1 MTDLSHSRPNAYDGA
16 VSLRRLVKRF
26 GERAVVDDV
35 SLDVRAGEFFSLLGP
50 SGCGKT
56 TTLRMIAG
64 FEQPDS
70 GSVVID
76 DVDVTEFAPEKRLCN
91 TVFQQYALFPHLD
104 VYQNVAFGLRFSPF
118 ARDERVAVGKALEL
132 VRLTGF
138 DKRRVQQLSGGE
150 QQRVALARAIVLEP
164 SVLLLDEPLGALDA
178 QLRHALQVELS
189 SLQRELDTTFIY
201 VTHDQEEAFT
211 MSDRIG
217 MMRDGRLLQVGSPE
231 ELYEEPAS
239 VDVATFVGTANLMAG
254 RLVNA
259 TTVEVFG
266 ARYPVAAGVNWDA
279 SRIRGAVQPNEECTV
294 MVRPERVHLE
304 VVNND
309 APRTAGEAPI
319 ATVERVTF
327 SGSSLLVAV
336 RCAGIAVS
344 AEVPN
349 DDSVPDLSPGDRVHM
364 VIRPDHL
371 RVFTR
376 QPA

>member
-1 MTDLSHSRPNAYDGA
+1 MSGGIDPRPNAYDGA
-16 VSLRRLVKRF
+16 VSLRHLVKRF
-26 GERAVVDDV
+26 GERAVVDEV

-76 DVDVTEFAPEKRLCN
+76 DVDVTDFAPEKRLCN

-104 VYQNVAFGLRFSPF
+104 VRQNVAFGLRFSPF
-118 ARDERVAVGKALEL
+118 ERDEDKAVGKALES

-138 DKRRVQQLSGGE
+138 EKRRVQQLSGGE

-189 SLQRELDTTFIY
+189 TLQRELDTTFIY

-217 MMRDGRLLQVGSPE
+217 MMRDGKLLQVGSPE
-231 ELYEEPAS
+231 ELYDEPNS
-239 VDVATFVGTANLMAG
+239 VEVATFVGTANVLPARM
-254 RLVNA
+254 V
-259 TTVEVFG
+259 G
-266 ARYPVAAGVNWDA
+266 AAAVAAL
-279 SRIRGAVQPNEECTV
+279 GAQFSVVPGQIVAAAHSAACTV
-294 MVRPERVHLE
+294 MVRPERVH
-304 VVNND
+304 VVVGPAND
-309 APRTAGEAPI
+309 APESVGRLTAPGE
-319 ATVERVTF
+319 VLRVRF
-327 SGSSLLVAV
+327 SGSSLLVSV
-336 RCAGIAVS
+336 RCGDEVVTAD
-344 AEVPN
+344 VPN
-349 DDSVPDLSPGDRVHM
+349 DDSVPDLRAGQSVRLA
-364 VIRPDHL
+364 IRDEHL
-371 RVFTR
+371 RVFVG
-376 QPA
+376 

>member
-1 MTDLSHSRPNAYDGA
+1 MTATLDSRPNAYDGA

-35 SLDVRAGEFFSLLGP
+35 SIDIRAGEFFSLLGP

-70 GSVVID
+70 GSVIID
-76 DVDVTEFAPEKRLCN
+76 DIDVTGFAPERRLCN

-104 VYQNVAFGLRFSPF
+104 VYHNVAFGLRFSPF
-118 ARDERVAVGKALEL
+118 SRDERSAVGKALDL
-132 VRLTGF
+132 VRLSGF

-189 SLQRELDTTFIY
+189 TLQRELDTTFVY

-217 MMRDGRLLQVGSPE
+217 MMRDGRLLQVGTPE
-231 ELYEEPAS
+231 ELYDEPNS
-239 VDVATFVGTANLMAG
+239 VDVATFVGTANIIPARMVDAD
-254 RLVNA
+254 
-259 TTVEVFG
+259 TVEALG
-266 ARYPVAAGVNWDA
+266 ARFRVEGSQVVENHDRTSACAMM
-279 SRIRGAVQPNEECTV
+279 I
-294 MVRPERVHLE
+294 RPERVHVSPDSDNAHVPSHPE
-304 VVNND
+304 GNPVQ
-309 APRTAGEAPI
+309 RTTTG
-319 ATVERVTF
+319 TVERVTF
-327 SGSSLLVAV
+327 SGSSLLVSV
-336 RCAGIAVS
+336 RCGGVVVT
-344 AEVPN
+344 AEIPN
-349 DDSVPDLSPGDRVHM
+349 DDSVPDVRVGET
-364 VIRPDHL
+364 VRLGVRDDHV
-371 RVFTR
+371 RVFV
-376 QPA
+376 

>member
-1 MTDLSHSRPNAYDGA
+1 MTATLDNRPNAYDGA

-35 SLDVRAGEFFSLLGP
+35 SIDIRAGEFFSLLGP

-70 GSVVID
+70 GSVIID
-76 DVDVTEFAPEKRLCN
+76 DIDVTGFAPERRLCN

-104 VYQNVAFGLRFSPF
+104 VYHNVAFGLRFSPF
-118 ARDERVAVGKALEL
+118 SRDERSAVGKALDL
-132 VRLTGF
+132 VRLSGF

-189 SLQRELDTTFIY
+189 TLQRELDTTFVY

-217 MMRDGRLLQVGSPE
+217 MMRDGRLLQVGTPE
-231 ELYEEPAS
+231 ELYDEPNS
-239 VDVATFVGTANLMAG
+239 VDVATFVGTANIIPARM
-254 RLVNA
+254 VDTN
-259 TTVEVFG
+259 TVEALG
-266 ARYPVAAGVNWDA
+266 ARFRVEGSQVVENHDRTSACAMM
-279 SRIRGAVQPNEECTV
+279 I
-294 MVRPERVHLE
+294 RPERVHVSPDSDNAHVPSLPE
-304 VVNND
+304 GNPVQ
-309 APRTAGEAPI
+309 RTTTG
-319 ATVERVTF
+319 TVERVTF
-327 SGSSLLVAV
+327 SGSSLLFFV
-336 RCAGIAVS
+336 RCGGVVVT
-344 AEVPN
+344 AEIPN
-349 DDSVPDLSPGDRVHM
+349 DDSVPDVRVGET
-364 VIRPDHL
+364 VRLGVRDDHV
-371 RVFTR
+371 RVFV
-376 QPA
+376 

>member
-1 MTDLSHSRPNAYDGA
+1 MTATLDNRPNAYDGA

-35 SLDVRAGEFFSLLGP
+35 SIDIRAGEFFSLLGP

-70 GSVVID
+70 GSVIID
-76 DVDVTEFAPEKRLCN
+76 DIDVTGFAPERRLCN

-104 VYQNVAFGLRFSPF
+104 VYHNVAFGLRFSPF
-118 ARDERVAVGKALEL
+118 SRDERSAVGKALDL
-132 VRLTGF
+132 VRLSGF

-189 SLQRELDTTFIY
+189 TLQRELDTTFVY

-217 MMRDGRLLQVGSPE
+217 MMRDGRLLQVGTPE
-231 ELYEEPAS
+231 ELYDEPNS
-239 VDVATFVGTANLMAG
+239 VDVATFVGTANIIPARM
-254 RLVNA
+254 VDTN
-259 TTVEVFG
+259 TVEALG
-266 ARYPVAAGVNWDA
+266 ARFRVEGSQVVENHDRTSACAMM
-279 SRIRGAVQPNEECTV
+279 I
-294 MVRPERVHLE
+294 RPERVH
-304 VVNND
+304 VSPDSDNAH
-309 APRTAGEAPI
+309 APSLPEGNPVQRTTTG
-319 ATVERVTF
+319 TVERVTF
-327 SGSSLLVAV
+327 SGSSLLVSV
-336 RCAGIAVS
+336 RCGGVVVT
-344 AEVPN
+344 AEIPN
-349 DDSVPDLSPGDRVHM
+349 DDSVPDVRVGET
-364 VIRPDHL
+364 VRLGVRDDHV
-371 RVFTR
+371 RVFV
-376 QPA
+376 

>member
-1 MTDLSHSRPNAYDGA
+1 MTATLDNRPNAYDGA

-35 SLDVRAGEFFSLLGP
+35 SIDIRAGEFFSLLGP

-70 GSVVID
+70 GSVIID
-76 DVDVTEFAPEKRLCN
+76 DIDVTGFAPERRLCN

-104 VYQNVAFGLRFSPF
+104 VYHNVAFGLRFSPF
-118 ARDERVAVGKALEL
+118 SRDERSAVGKALDL
-132 VRLTGF
+132 VRLSGF

-189 SLQRELDTTFIY
+189 TLQRELDTTFVY

-217 MMRDGRLLQVGSPE
+217 MMRDGRLLQVGTPE
-231 ELYEEPAS
+231 ELYDEPNS
-239 VDVATFVGTANLMAG
+239 VDVATFVGTANIIPARMVDAD
-254 RLVNA
+254 
-259 TTVEVFG
+259 TVEALG
-266 ARYPVAAGVNWDA
+266 ARFRVEGSQVVENHDRTSA
-279 SRIRGAVQPNEECTV
+279 CT
-294 MVRPERVHLE
+294 MMIRPERVHVSPDSDNVHVPSHPE
-304 VVNND
+304 GNPVQ
-309 APRTAGEAPI
+309 RTTTG
-319 ATVERVTF
+319 TVERVTF
-327 SGSSLLVAV
+327 SGSSLLVSV
-336 RCAGIAVS
+336 RCGGVVVT
-344 AEVPN
+344 AEIPN
-349 DDSVPDLSPGDRVHM
+349 DDSVPDVRVGET
-364 VIRPDHL
+364 VRLGVRDDHV
-371 RVFTR
+371 RVFV
-376 QPA
+376 

>member
-1 MTDLSHSRPNAYDGA
+1 VTESPDSRPNAYDGA
-16 VSLRRLVKRF
+16 VSLRHLVKRF

-91 TVFQQYALFPHLD
+91 TVFQHYALFPHLD

-118 ARDERVAVGKALEL
+118 ARDEKTAVGKALEL

-138 DKRRVQQLSGGE
+138 AKRRVEQLSGGE

-178 QLRHALQVELS
+178 QLRHALQLELS
-189 SLQRELDTTFIY
+189 SLQHELDTTFIY

-239 VDVATFVGTANLMAG
+239 VEVATFVGTANLTSG
-254 RLVNA
+254 RLIDA
-259 TTVEVFG
+259 STVEVFG
-266 ARYPVAAGVNWDA
+266 VRYPVAAGINWA
-279 SRIRGAVQPNEECTV
+279 VSRSSDLVQPNGQCTV
-294 MVRPERVHLE
+294 MVRPERVHLA
-304 VVNND
+304 VATDNTGAHPV
-309 APRTAGEAPI
+309 
-319 ATVERVTF
+319 ATVEHVTF
-327 SGSSLLVAV
+327 SGSSLLVRV
-336 RCAGIAVS
+336 RCAGAAIS

-349 DDSVPDLSPGDRVHM
+349 DDSVPDLSPGDQVQM
-364 VIRPDHL
+364 VIRPGHL

>member
-1 MTDLSHSRPNAYDGA
+1 MTATLDNRPNAYDGA

-35 SLDVRAGEFFSLLGP
+35 SIDIRAGEFFSLLGP

-70 GSVVID
+70 GSVIID
-76 DVDVTEFAPEKRLCN
+76 DIDVTGFAPERRLCN

-104 VYQNVAFGLRFSPF
+104 VYHNVAFGLRFSPF
-118 ARDERVAVGKALEL
+118 SRDERSAVGKALDL
-132 VRLTGF
+132 VRLSGF

-189 SLQRELDTTFIY
+189 TLQRELDTTFVY

-217 MMRDGRLLQVGSPE
+217 MMRDGRLLQVGTPE
-231 ELYEEPAS
+231 ELYDEPNS
-239 VDVATFVGTANLMAG
+239 VDVATFVGTANIIPARM
-254 RLVNA
+254 VDTN
-259 TTVEVFG
+259 TVEALG
-266 ARYPVAAGVNWDA
+266 ARFRVEGSQVVENHDRTSA
-279 SRIRGAVQPNEECTV
+279 CT
-294 MVRPERVHLE
+294 MMIRPERVHVSPDSDNAHVPSHPE
-304 VVNND
+304 GN
-309 APRTAGEAPI
+309 PFQRTTTG
-319 ATVERVTF
+319 TVERVTF
-327 SGSSLLVAV
+327 SGSSLLVSV
-336 RCAGIAVS
+336 RCGGVVVT
-344 AEVPN
+344 AEIPN
-349 DDSVPDLSPGDRVHM
+349 DDSVPDVRVGET
-364 VIRPDHL
+364 VRLGVRDDHV
-371 RVFTR
+371 RVFV
-376 QPA
+376 

>member
-1 MTDLSHSRPNAYDGA
+1 MTATLDNRPNAYDGA

-35 SLDVRAGEFFSLLGP
+35 SIDIRAGEFFSLLGP

-70 GSVVID
+70 GSVIID
-76 DVDVTEFAPEKRLCN
+76 DIDVTGFAPERRLCN

-104 VYQNVAFGLRFSPF
+104 VYHNVAFGLRFSPF
-118 ARDERVAVGKALEL
+118 SRDERSAVGKALDL
-132 VRLTGF
+132 VRLSGF

-189 SLQRELDTTFIY
+189 TLQRELDTTFVY

-217 MMRDGRLLQVGSPE
+217 MMRDGRLLQVGTPE
-231 ELYEEPAS
+231 ELYDEPNS
-239 VDVATFVGTANLMAG
+239 VDVATFVGTANIIPARM
-254 RLVNA
+254 VDTN
-259 TTVEVFG
+259 TVEALG
-266 ARYPVAAGVNWDA
+266 ARFRVEGSQVVENHDRTSACAMM
-279 SRIRGAVQPNEECTV
+279 I
-294 MVRPERVHLE
+294 RPERVHVSPDSDNVHVPSHPE
-304 VVNND
+304 GNPVQ
-309 APRTAGEAPI
+309 RTTTG
-319 ATVERVTF
+319 TVERVTF
-327 SGSSLLVAV
+327 SGSSLLFFV
-336 RCAGIAVS
+336 RCGGVVVT
-344 AEVPN
+344 AEIPN
-349 DDSVPDLSPGDRVHM
+349 DDSVPDVRVGET
-364 VIRPDHL
+364 VRLGVRDDHV
-371 RVFTR
+371 RVFV
-376 QPA
+376 

>member
-1 MTDLSHSRPNAYDGA
+1 MTATLDSRPNAYDGA

-35 SLDVRAGEFFSLLGP
+35 SIDIRAGEFFSLLGP

-70 GSVVID
+70 GSVIID
-76 DVDVTEFAPEKRLCN
+76 DIDVTGFAPERRLCN

-104 VYQNVAFGLRFSPF
+104 VYHNVAFGLRFSPF
-118 ARDERVAVGKALEL
+118 SRDERSAVGKALDL
-132 VRLTGF
+132 VRLSGF

-189 SLQRELDTTFIY
+189 TLQRELDTTFVY

-217 MMRDGRLLQVGSPE
+217 MMRDGRLLQVGTPE
-231 ELYEEPAS
+231 ELYDEPNS
-239 VDVATFVGTANLMAG
+239 VGVATFVGTANIIPARM
-254 RLVNA
+254 VDTN
-259 TTVEVFG
+259 TVEALG
-266 ARYPVAAGVNWDA
+266 ARFRVEGSQVVENHDRTSACAMM
-279 SRIRGAVQPNEECTV
+279 I
-294 MVRPERVHLE
+294 RPERVHVSPDSDNVHVPSHPE
-304 VVNND
+304 GNPVQ
-309 APRTAGEAPI
+309 RTTTG
-319 ATVERVTF
+319 TVERVTF
-327 SGSSLLVAV
+327 SGSSLLVSV
-336 RCAGIAVS
+336 RCGGVVVT
-344 AEVPN
+344 AEIPN
-349 DDSVPDLSPGDRVHM
+349 DDSVPDVRVGET
-364 VIRPDHL
+364 VRLGVRDDHV
-371 RVFTR
+371 RVFV
-376 QPA
+376 

>member
-1 MTDLSHSRPNAYDGA
+1 MSEMLDPRPNAYDGA
-16 VSLRRLVKRF
+16 VSLRQLVKHF
-26 GERAVVDDV
+26 GDRAVVDDV

-76 DVDVTEFAPEKRLCN
+76 DIDVTGFPPEKRLCN

-104 VYQNVAFGLRFSPF
+104 VWHNVAFGLQFSPF
-118 ARDERVAVGKALEL
+118 ARDERAAVGKALEL
-132 VRLTGF
+132 VRLAGF

-189 SLQRELDTTFIY
+189 GLQRELDTTFVY
-201 VTHDQEEAFT
+201 VTHDQDEAFT

-217 MMRDGRLLQVGSPE
+217 MMRDGKLLQVGTPE
-231 ELYEEPAS
+231 ELYDEPNS
-239 VDVATFVGTANLMAG
+239 VEVATFVGTANVLPAAMI
-254 RLVNA
+254 NS
-259 TTVEVFG
+259 TTVAVLGTQFV
-266 ARYPVAAGVNWDA
+266 VAAAQVVGG
-279 SRIRGAVQPNEECTV
+279 SGSSSCTV
-294 MVRPERVHLE
+294 MVRPERVHVVAGDASSTPKSVGRLTVPCE
-304 VVNND
+304 VS
-309 APRTAGEAPI
+309 
-319 ATVERVTF
+319 RVTF
-327 SGSSLLVAV
+327 SGSSLLVAL
-336 RCAGIAVS
+336 RCADATVT

-349 DDSVPDLSPGDRVHM
+349 DDSVPDLRIGQLVRLA
-364 VIRPDHL
+364 IRDEHL
-371 RVFTR
+371 RVFVG
-376 QPA
+376 

>member
-1 MTDLSHSRPNAYDGA
+1 MTDLSLSRPNAYDGA

-104 VYQNVAFGLRFSPF
+104 VYENVAFGLRFSPF

-178 QLRHALQVELS
+178 QLR
-189 SLQRELDTTFIY
+189 
-201 VTHDQEEAFT
+201 
-211 MSDRIG
+211 
-217 MMRDGRLLQVGSPE
+217 
-231 ELYEEPAS
+231 
-239 VDVATFVGTANLMAG
+239 
-254 RLVNA
+254 
-259 TTVEVFG
+259 
-266 ARYPVAAGVNWDA
+266 
-279 SRIRGAVQPNEECTV
+279 
-294 MVRPERVHLE
+294 
-304 VVNND
+304 
-309 APRTAGEAPI
+309 
-319 ATVERVTF
+319 
-327 SGSSLLVAV
+327 
-336 RCAGIAVS
+336 
-344 AEVPN
+344 
-349 DDSVPDLSPGDRVHM
+349 
-364 VIRPDHL
+364 
-371 RVFTR
+371 
-376 QPA
+376 

>member
-1 MTDLSHSRPNAYDGA
+1 MTATLDSRPNAYDGA

-35 SLDVRAGEFFSLLGP
+35 SIDIRAGEFFSLLGP

-70 GSVVID
+70 GSVIID
-76 DVDVTEFAPEKRLCN
+76 DIDVTGFAPERRLCN

-104 VYQNVAFGLRFSPF
+104 VYHNVAFGLRFSPF
-118 ARDERVAVGKALEL
+118 SRDERSAVGKALDL
-132 VRLTGF
+132 VRLSGF

-189 SLQRELDTTFIY
+189 TLQRELDTTFVY

-217 MMRDGRLLQVGSPE
+217 MMRDGRLLQVGTPE
-231 ELYEEPAS
+231 ELYDEPNS
-239 VDVATFVGTANLMAG
+239 VDVATFVGTANIIPARM
-254 RLVNA
+254 VDTN
-259 TTVEVFG
+259 TVEALG
-266 ARYPVAAGVNWDA
+266 ARFRVEGSQVVENHDRTSACAMM
-279 SRIRGAVQPNEECTV
+279 I
-294 MVRPERVHLE
+294 RPERVHVSPDSDNAHVPSHPE
-304 VVNND
+304 GNPVQ
-309 APRTAGEAPI
+309 RTTTG
-319 ATVERVTF
+319 TVERVTF
-327 SGSSLLVAV
+327 SGSSLLVSV
-336 RCAGIAVS
+336 RCGGVVVT
-344 AEVPN
+344 AEIPN
-349 DDSVPDLSPGDRVHM
+349 DDSVPDVRVGET
-364 VIRPDHL
+364 VRLGVRDDHV
-371 RVFTR
+371 RVFV
-376 QPA
+376 

>member
-1 MTDLSHSRPNAYDGA
+1 MTATLDSRPNAYDGA

-35 SLDVRAGEFFSLLGP
+35 SIDIRAGEFFSLLGP

-70 GSVVID
+70 GSVIID
-76 DVDVTEFAPEKRLCN
+76 DIDVTGFAPERRLCN

-104 VYQNVAFGLRFSPF
+104 VYHNVAFGLRFSPF
-118 ARDERVAVGKALEL
+118 SRDERSAVGKALDL
-132 VRLTGF
+132 VRLSGF

-189 SLQRELDTTFIY
+189 TLQRELDTTFVY

-217 MMRDGRLLQVGSPE
+217 MMRDGRLLQVGTPE
-231 ELYEEPAS
+231 ELYDEPNS
-239 VDVATFVGTANLMAG
+239 VDVATFVGTANIIPARMVDAD
-254 RLVNA
+254 
-259 TTVEVFG
+259 TVEALG
-266 ARYPVAAGVNWDA
+266 ARFRVEGSQVVENHDRTSACAMM
-279 SRIRGAVQPNEECTV
+279 I
-294 MVRPERVHLE
+294 RPERVHVSPDSDNAHVPSLPE
-304 VVNND
+304 GNPVQ
-309 APRTAGEAPI
+309 RTTTG
-319 ATVERVTF
+319 TVERVTF
-327 SGSSLLVAV
+327 SGSSLLVSV
-336 RCAGIAVS
+336 RCGGVVVT
-344 AEVPN
+344 AEIPN
-349 DDSVPDLSPGDRVHM
+349 DDSVPDVRVGET
-364 VIRPDHL
+364 VRLGVRDDHV
-371 RVFTR
+371 RVFV
-376 QPA
+376 

>member
-1 MTDLSHSRPNAYDGA
+1 MTATLDNRPNAYDGA

-35 SLDVRAGEFFSLLGP
+35 SIDIRAGEFFSLLGP

-70 GSVVID
+70 GSVIID
-76 DVDVTEFAPEKRLCN
+76 DIDVTGFAPERRLCN

-104 VYQNVAFGLRFSPF
+104 VYHNVAFGLRFSPF
-118 ARDERVAVGKALEL
+118 SRDERSAVGKALDL
-132 VRLTGF
+132 VRLSGF

-189 SLQRELDTTFIY
+189 TLQRELDTTFVY

-217 MMRDGRLLQVGSPE
+217 MMRDGRLLQVGTPE
-231 ELYEEPAS
+231 ELYDEPNS
-239 VDVATFVGTANLMAG
+239 VDVATFVGTANIIPARM
-254 RLVNA
+254 VDTN
-259 TTVEVFG
+259 TVEALG
-266 ARYPVAAGVNWDA
+266 ARFRVEGSQVVENHDRTSACAMM
-279 SRIRGAVQPNEECTV
+279 I
-294 MVRPERVHLE
+294 RPERVHVSPDSDNAHVPSLPE
-304 VVNND
+304 GNPVQ
-309 APRTAGEAPI
+309 RTTTG
-319 ATVERVTF
+319 TVERVTF
-327 SGSSLLVAV
+327 SGSSLLVSV
-336 RCAGIAVS
+336 RCGGVVVT
-344 AEVPN
+344 AEIPN
-349 DDSVPDLSPGDRVHM
+349 DDSVPDVRVGET
-364 VIRPDHL
+364 VRLGVRDDHV
-371 RVFTR
+371 RVFV
-376 QPA
+376 

>member
-1 MTDLSHSRPNAYDGA
+1 MTATLDSRPNAYDGA

-35 SLDVRAGEFFSLLGP
+35 SIDIRAGEFFSLLGP

-70 GSVVID
+70 GSVIID
-76 DVDVTEFAPEKRLCN
+76 DIDVTGFAPERRLCN

-104 VYQNVAFGLRFSPF
+104 VYHNVAFGLRFSPF
-118 ARDERVAVGKALEL
+118 SRDERSAVGKALDL
-132 VRLTGF
+132 VRLSGF

-189 SLQRELDTTFIY
+189 TLQRELDTTFVY

-217 MMRDGRLLQVGSPE
+217 MMRDGRLLQVGTPE
-231 ELYEEPAS
+231 ELYDEPNS
-239 VDVATFVGTANLMAG
+239 VDVATFVGTANIIPARM
-254 RLVNA
+254 VDTN
-259 TTVEVFG
+259 TVEALG
-266 ARYPVAAGVNWDA
+266 ARFRVEGSQVVENHDRTSACAMM
-279 SRIRGAVQPNEECTV
+279 I
-294 MVRPERVHLE
+294 RPERVHVSPDSDNAHVPSLPE
-304 VVNND
+304 GNPVQ
-309 APRTAGEAPI
+309 RTTTG
-319 ATVERVTF
+319 TVERVTF
-327 SGSSLLVAV
+327 SGSSLLVSV
-336 RCAGIAVS
+336 RCGGVVVT
-344 AEVPN
+344 AEIPN
-349 DDSVPDLSPGDRVHM
+349 DDSVPDVRVGET
-364 VIRPDHL
+364 VRLGVRDDHV
-371 RVFTR
+371 RVFV
-376 QPA
+376 